1 MILNFDIL
9 IVTVLNISC
18 YIAEFIV
25 SHFLAILC
33 RLLKGATQDSH
44 YKRRYEL
51 MFVALV
57 SVAGEALYQE
67 FMKQEEIVKALQT
80 TAEKVQQAKG
90 SEKEVMCCVEERN
103 LR

>member
-1 MILNFDIL
+1 
-9 IVTVLNISC
+9 
-18 YIAEFIV
+18 
-25 SHFLAILC
+25 
-33 RLLKGATQDSH
+33 
-44 YKRRYEL
+44 